1 MFDPCTG
8 KAWLKRIPFTE
19 VHLLQNQEEKYAR
32 QLDRES
38 HRPHDDDV
46 ELF

>member
-1 MFDPCTG
+1 
-8 KAWLKRIPFTE
+8 R
-19 VHLLQNQEEKYAR
+19 LQHQEEKYAH

-38 HRPHDDDV
+38 HRKHDDDV